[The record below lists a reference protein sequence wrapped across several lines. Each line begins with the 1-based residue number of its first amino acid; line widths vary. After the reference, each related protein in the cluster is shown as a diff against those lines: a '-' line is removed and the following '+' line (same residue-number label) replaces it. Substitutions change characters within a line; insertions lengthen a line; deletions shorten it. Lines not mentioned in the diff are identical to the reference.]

1 VLLQVQIVAGLSPDE
16 KKKALDILIEV
27 NTTERLA
34 VTSSRSPVLLR
45 GKPGQTCVWA
55 VNQWNGA
62 VNQSNTAV
70 NQSDRAVNQSDRA
83 VNQSNRAVN
92 QSNDSLVIVSDRL

>member
-1 VLLQVQIVAGLSPDE
+1 MQIVAGLSPDE

-62 VNQSNTAV
+62 VNQSNTT
-70 NQSDRAVNQSDRA
+70 VNQSDRA

-92 QSNDSLVIVSDRL
+92 QSNDSLVIVSDSL